1 MASKILTDS
10 IKKNIQGAYTAWLEA
25 RDFKPRRGQREMI
38 ATIARVLCGD
48 GTKARIAV
56 IEAGTGTGKTAAYC
70 LSALPIGAALKKKI
84 VISTATIALQ
94 EQIVVRDLPD
104 LQARTGLQ
112 FEVALAKG
120 RRRYV
125 CPKRLDDQVSNQGQA
140 DLPGFVELTDLD
152 LAQYQQLSEAY
163 KSNNW
168 DGEIDSWPDALSGE
182 IWQTISTDHRG
193 CTNRR
198 CSHFSQCPFFHA
210 RAELENVD
218 LIVANH
224 DLVLSDLSLGGGAVL
239 TAPEETIYVLDEA
252 HHLVDKTRQHFTRKA
267 RIQGSIQWLDQINAN
282 LGTMVQRFGRPAD
295 LLSETQNIVQ
305 QAPLVAEQLS
315 NIGLLLGNLE
325 FENRDRDRR
334 IFRFSLGRVDKHI
347 SDLCAEMKLLIAPL
361 NNRLEKVHEL
371 LQSAV
376 DGDLAWQ
383 NHEEAEDW
391 LGIVGQLQQ
400 RGLVIDE
407 LFRDYGA
414 SGTNATGDNARWV
427 VHIDNE
433 MGQDYELVSAP
444 LVPGNILREVLWDT
458 CFAAVCTSATLTAL
472 GNFDT
477 FLKQAGITPDIALK
491 IASPFNYAE
500 IATFCVPDMRSD
512 PRDFEAHTDEISRLI
527 PELME
532 QETSGLVL
540 FSSWRQMDAT
550 VAMLGHSVKERIRV
564 QGTGSKQSLMDNHR
578 ARIDSGESSYLFGL
592 ASFAEG
598 VDLPDNY
605 CRHVIIVRLPFSV
618 PDDPVAQAMAELLE
632 ENGGN
637 SFFEL
642 SLPEASMKLVQ
653 ACGRLIRH
661 ENDHGRITLLDKRI
675 VTKRYGRQL
684 LAALPPYK
692 LDIATSA

>member
-1 MASKILTDS
+1 MASNYLSDS
-10 IKKNIQGAYTAWLEA
+10 IKQSIQGAYSAWLEA

-38 ATIARVLCGD
+38 AAIARVLCSD
-48 GTKARIAV
+48 GSEARIAV

-70 LSALPIGAALKKKI
+70 LAALPIGAALKKKI

-94 EQIVVRDLPD
+94 EQIIMRDLPD

-125 CPKRLDDQVSNQGQA
+125 CPKRLDDQVGNQGQGE
-140 DLPGFVELTDLD
+140 LPGFIELNDAD
-152 LAQYQQLSEAY
+152 LAQYQLLSDAY
-163 KSNNW
+163 KNNQW
-168 DGEIDSWPDALSGE
+168 NGEIDSWPDALSGDV
-182 IWQTISTDHRG
+182 WQSISTDHRG

-218 LIVANH
+218 IIVANH

-239 TAPEETIYVLDEA
+239 TPPEETIYVLDEA

-282 LGTMVQRFGRPAD
+282 LGTMAQRFGRPAE
-295 LLSETQNIVQ
+295 LLSETQIIVK

-315 NIGLLLGNLE
+315 DIGLLLGNLE
-325 FENRDRDRR
+325 FDYRDEDRK
-334 IFRFSLGRVDKHI
+334 IFRFNLGRVDQHI
-347 SDLCAEMKLLIAPL
+347 ADLCAEMKLLITPL
-361 NNRLEKVHEL
+361 NNRLEKVYEM

-376 DGDLAWQ
+376 DGELAWQ

-400 RGLVIDE
+400 RGLQIDE

-414 SGTNATGDNARWV
+414 SGTSATENNARW
-427 VHIDNE
+427 ITLNDNE

-472 GNFDT
+472 GKFDT
-477 FLKQAGITPDIALK
+477 FLKQAGIKPALAVK
-491 IASPFNYAE
+491 IASPFNYSE
-500 IATFCVPDMRSD
+500 IATFCVPDMRTD
-512 PRDFEAHTDEISRLI
+512 PRDFDAHTEEISRLI
-527 PELME
+527 PELMD
-532 QETSGLVL
+532 QERSGLIL

-550 VAMLGHSVKERIRV
+550 LALFGKAVKDRLSV
-564 QGTGSKQSLMDNHR
+564 QGTGSKQNLMDSHR
-578 ARIDSGESSYLFGL
+578 ARVDRGESSYLVGL

-598 VDLPDNY
+598 VDLPDDY
-605 CRHVIIVRLPFSV
+605 CRHVVIVRLPFSV
-618 PDDPVAQAMAELLE
+618 PDDPVAQALAELVE

-661 ENDHGRITLLDKRI
+661 ENDHGRITLLDNRI
-675 VTKRYGRQL
+675 ITKRYGRQL

-692 LDIATSA
+692 RELPA